1 MKIAIVRGPFLNK
14 WEMQNFEPLLDGNE
28 VTAFSTGSNVFPVD
42 EIKIPVKRLFCL
54 DNMLAPVSLKS
65 ASYFNRATGKVF
77 GWNYYM
83 YGLENSLQ
91 GYDIVNTVELH
102 HTFTNQVMN
111 AKKRFGFKVA
121 VTVWEN
127 IPFIWD
133 KHPVRRQI
141 KQNVINNADLFIAVT
156 ENIKKRLLIEG
167 VAENK
172 IIVQNYGVDLNRFK
186 PEIKDDELM
195 NKFGI
200 SKNDVVI
207 LYTGRFVWEKGIYDL
222 LYAAKKI
229 LSDNEINIPV
239 KFLFVGEG
247 REKNRVIK
255 LIDKLGL
262 ADSVKTGNNL
272 SYNMIPKL
280 HNLADIFVLPSI
292 PTKSWQEQFG
302 FVLIE
307 SMACGKPV
315 VTTATGSIPD
325 VAGDAAVLIPPN
337 DYINLY
343 IQLKKLILNNTYR
356 QESGNKSYMLAKQK
370 YDSSMVGSK
379 LNEIFRSMQ

>member
-1 MKIAIVRGPFLNK
+1 M
-14 WEMQNFEPLLDGNE
+14 
-28 VTAFSTGSNVFPVD
+28 
-42 EIKIPVKRLFCL
+42 
-54 DNMLAPVSLKS
+54 
-65 ASYFNRATGKVF
+65 
-77 GWNYYM
+77 
-83 YGLENSLQ
+83 
-91 GYDIVNTVELH
+91 
-102 HTFTNQVMN
+102 
-111 AKKRFGFKVA
+111 
-121 VTVWEN
+121 
-127 IPFIWD
+127 
-133 KHPVRRQI
+133 
-141 KQNVINNADLFIAVT
+141 
-156 ENIKKRLLIEG
+156 
-167 VAENK
+167 
-172 IIVQNYGVDLNRFK
+172 
-186 PEIKDDELM
+186 
-195 NKFGI
+195 
-200 SKNDVVI
+200 
-207 LYTGRFVWEKGIYDL
+207 
-222 LYAAKKI
+222 
-229 LSDNEINIPV
+229 
-239 KFLFVGEG
+239 GEG
-247 REKNRVIK
+247 REKNKVIK